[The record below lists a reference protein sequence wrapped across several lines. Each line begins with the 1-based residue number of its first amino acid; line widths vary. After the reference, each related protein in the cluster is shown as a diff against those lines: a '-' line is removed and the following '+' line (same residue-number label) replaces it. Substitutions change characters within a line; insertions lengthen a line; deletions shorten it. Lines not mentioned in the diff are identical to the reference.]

1 MILFNLKKKPTRK
14 ENKKKKKKK
23 TKQETNIKSTEYI
36 GQTKLYKLLWPNV
49 TLVVYEVD
57 MYSQINQCLPF
68 CSNSVKMK
76 NLLPFYY
83 TLHWLNL

>member
-1 MILFNLKKKPTRK
+1 MILFNLKKKKPKT
-14 ENKKKKKKK
+14 KKKHP
-23 TKQETNIKSTEYI
+23 NIKSTEYT
-36 GQTKLYKLLWPNV
+36 GQMKLYKLLWPNV

-57 MYSQINQCLPF
+57 MYSEIKQCLPF